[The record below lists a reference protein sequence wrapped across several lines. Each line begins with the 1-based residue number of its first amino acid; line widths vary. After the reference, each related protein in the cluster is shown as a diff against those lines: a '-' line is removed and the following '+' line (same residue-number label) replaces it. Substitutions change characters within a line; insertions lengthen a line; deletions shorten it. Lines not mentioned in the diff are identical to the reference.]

1 MTVALITGISG
12 QDGQLLA
19 KLLLEKDYVVFGMVN
34 GQRSENANLLSALL
48 PKLKLVAGDLA
59 DISSLI
65 RVLQETQ
72 PDEIYNLGAIS
83 FVGMSFAQP
92 ELTANITGMGVLR
105 LLESVRISGLAEKT
119 RIYQASSSEQ
129 FGKVLEV
136 PQTEST
142 PFYPR
147 SPYGVAKA
155 FAHNIS
161 VNYREAYGMH
171 ISCGILFNHE
181 SELRGYEFV
190 TRKISCTVARIY
202 LGLEKEIRLGDL
214 TPLRDWGYAGD
225 YVNAMWLML
234 QKEKPD
240 DYVIAT
246 GETHSVREFLDLAF
260 SAVGLEGQADKYL
273 KIDERFIRPSEVNLL
288 IGNPE
293 KANKVLGWR
302 SMVSFPEL
310 VRRMVINDL
319 AIEKEKLLKVNRINE

>member
-1 MTVALITGISG
+1 MPVALITGISG

-19 KLLLEKDYVVFGMVN
+19 QLLLKKDYSVFGMVN
-34 GQRSENANLLSALL
+34 GQRNESANLLVSQL
-48 PKLKLVAGDLA
+48 PQLKLVSGDLA

-105 LLESVRISGLAEKT
+105 LLEAVRITNLTEKV

-129 FGKVLEV
+129 FGKVREV

-190 TRKISCTVARIY
+190 TRKISSTVARIS

-214 TPLRDWGYAGD
+214 TPQRDWGYAGD

-234 QKEKPD
+234 QQEIASD
-240 DYVIAT
+240 FVIAT
-246 GETHSVREFLDLAF
+246 GETHSVREFLELSFA
-260 SAVGLEGQADKYL
+260 AVGLEGQTDKYL

-288 IGNPE
+288 IGDPE
-293 KANKVLGWR
+293 KARKVLGWQ
-302 SMVSFPEL
+302 STVSFPEL
-310 VRRMVINDL
+310 VKRMVLNDL
-319 AIEKEKLLKVNRINE
+319 EIERQKVN

>member
-1 MTVALITGISG
+1 MLVALITGVSG

-19 KLLLEKDYVVFGMVN
+19 ELLINKNYSVFGMIN
-34 GQRSENANLLSALL
+34 GQRIENTDCLVSRL
-48 PKLKLVAGDLA
+48 PRLKLVSGDLA

-105 LLESVRISGLAEKT
+105 LLEAVRISGLGNKA

-129 FGKVLEV
+129 FGKVQQV
-136 PQTEST
+136 PQTEIT

-181 SELRGYEFV
+181 SEFRGYEFV
-190 TRKISCTVARIY
+190 TRKISSTVARIS
-202 LGLEKEIRLGDL
+202 LGLDKEIRLGDL
-214 TPLRDWGYAGD
+214 SPQRDWGYARD

-234 QKEKPD
+234 QQDIPD

-246 GETHSVREFLDLAF
+246 GETHTVREFLDLAF
-260 SAVGLEGQADKYL
+260 DIVGMKGHADDYL
-273 KIDERFIRPSEVNLL
+273 RIDERFIRPSEVNLL

-302 SMVSFPEL
+302 SQVSFRQL
-310 VRRMVINDL
+310 VERMVVNDL
-319 AIEKEKLLKVNRINE
+319 AIEKQKIIKSS

>member
-1 MTVALITGISG
+1 
-12 QDGQLLA
+12 
-19 KLLLEKDYVVFGMVN
+19 MVN
-34 GQRSENANLLSALL
+34 GQRNESANILVELL
-48 PKLKLVAGDLA
+48 PKLKLVSGDLA

-65 RVLQETQ
+65 HVLQETQ

-105 LLESVRISGLAEKT
+105 LLEAVRITGLTEKV
-119 RIYQASSSEQ
+119 RVYQASSSEQ
-129 FGKVLEV
+129 FGNVQEM
-136 PQTEST
+136 PQSEMT

-147 SPYGVAKA
+147 SPYGVAKV

-161 VNYREAYGMH
+161 VNYREAYGIH

-190 TRKISCTVARIY
+190 TRKISSTVARIS

-214 TPLRDWGYAGD
+214 TPKRDWGYAGD
-225 YVNAMWLML
+225 YVYAMWLML
-234 QKEKPD
+234 QQETPG

-246 GETHSVREFLDLAF
+246 GENHSVREFLDLAF
-260 SAVGLEGQADKYL
+260 SIVGMDGQADKYL
-273 KIDERFIRPSEVNLL
+273 RIDERFIRPSEVNLL

-293 KANKVLGWR
+293 KANRILGWR
-302 SMVSFPEL
+302 SLVAFPDL
-310 VRRMVINDL
+310 VKRMVLNDL
-319 AIEKEKLLKVNRINE
+319 VIEKEKLLRVN